1 MYCSKCGK
9 LVDDNV
15 KYCSNCG
22 NEVEVLKLEE
32 QSTDVKPK
40 HVPENYL
47 IWAILS
53 TLFCCWPVGI
63 VSIVYALRVESRF
76 NQGDYDGALEA
87 SAKSKKWAW
96 ISAISAGVFWA
107 LYLLFF
113 VVLVG
118 LGISLS

>member
-9 LVDDNV
+9 LVDDNL
-15 KYCSNCG
+15 KFCSNCG
-22 NEVEVLKLEE
+22 NEIEASKSVQPTEA
-32 QSTDVKPK
+32 KPR
-40 HVPENYL
+40 VPENYL

-63 VSIVYALRVESRF
+63 VSIVYALRVDSRF
-76 NQGDYDGALEA
+76 NQGDYEASLEA
-87 SAKSKKWAW
+87 SVKAKKWAW
-96 ISAISAGVFWA
+96 ISAISAGVFWL

-113 VVLVG
+113 VVLVA